1 MLMRYLL
8 AAARAIDRVNEGCGR
23 IAAWLVLIACL
34 ISAGNAISR
43 YALDLS
49 SNAWL
54 ELQWYMFT
62 AMVLIGAPFVLK
74 VNEHVRVDIFY
85 GRAQP
90 RRRAWIDLLGLIFFL
105 LPVVVAIMVMS
116 WPFFVESYAHGE
128 MSSNAGGLM
137 RWPVKLVVPV
147 GFGLLALQ
155 GIAEIIKRI
164 AYLRGLIAMDAQ
176 YEKPLQ

>member
-1 MLMRYLL
+1 MQYLL
-8 AAARAIDRVNEGCGR
+8 AVSRAIDRLNEGCGK

-34 ISAGNAISR
+34 ISAGNAITR
-43 YALDLS
+43 YTLDLS

-54 ELQWYMFT
+54 ELQWYLFT
-62 AMVLIGAPFVLK
+62 AMVLLGAPFVLK

-90 RRRAWIDLLGLIFFL
+90 RRRAWIDLLGLLFFL
-105 LPVVVAIMVMS
+105 LPVVIAIMVMS
-116 WPFFVESYAHGE
+116 WPFFVESYTHGE
-128 MSSNAGGLM
+128 MSSNAGGLL
-137 RWPVKLVVPV
+137 RWPVKFVVPI

-155 GIAEIIKRI
+155 CMAEIIKRI
-164 AYLRGLIAMDAQ
+164 AYLRGLIAMDSQ